1 MKDFTCNNGPT
12 ADILEKIGRYSFFP
26 VVKMALNLYGSRIQ
40 DDTSKIQFGF
50 SVVTQDTKTLVYLN
64 VAKLNQ
70 KKGVLN

>member
-1 MKDFTCNNGPT
+1 MVPLQTYLKRLGDTVF
-12 ADILEKIGRYSFFP
+12 S
-26 VVKMALNLYGSRIQ
+26 VVKLALNLYGSRIQ

>member
-1 MKDFTCNNGPT
+1 
-12 ADILEKIGRYSFFP
+12 
-26 VVKMALNLYGSRIQ
+26 MALNLYGSRIQ